1 MLNDSFVFDSDTPKL
16 RRPMLCLLRGPSSN
30 LPIYWD
36 HSEKLNWSWMRLM
49 LHPHVNKL
57 GLVHQYWQHLTEKSK
72 NLAHFKSSLEIED
85 TIHSH
90 FRLVN
95 FHYWAQVHSSKMIVV
110 FDFSSML

>member
-1 MLNDSFVFDSDTPKL
+1 MGLNMVKFRNLVRFTKVMLNDSFVFDSDTPKL

-57 GLVHQYWQHLTEKSK
+57 GLVHQYWQHLTEKK
-72 NLAHFKSSLEIED
+72 EK
-85 TIHSH
+85 
-90 FRLVN
+90 
-95 FHYWAQVHSSKMIVV
+95 
-110 FDFSSML
+110 FSSFPNLR